1 MTYHDFVK
9 TFTSIEAVHLDTDT
23 SKDEPTLR
31 SKVPWHMKVWQG
43 QWQRGVTSGG
53 CRNNLGMYM
62 SITTI
67 TNLKRKILENSVVL
81 TVN

>member
-31 SKVPWHMKVWQG
+31 SKVPWHMKVWHG
-43 QWQRGVTSGG
+43 QWQRGVSSGG
-53 CRNNLGMYM
+53 CRNNLGTHM
-62 SITTI
+62 SITIQKIFQENAIILTI
-67 TNLKRKILENSVVL
+67 N
-81 TVN
+81 